1 MSRIKEWWLRKS
13 RKWKLV
19 IIIVPVAVIL
29 GVGGLFGTVQYF
41 KNPQS
46 CVTCHILEP
55 YLGSY
60 QNADFLD
67 YAHAQAEEAVA
78 CKDCHTE
85 TLFEVAGELVTYVMG
100 NYEYPFPERRFS
112 GEMCLS
118 CHPNEEIIE
127 ATADLPENPHDSHFP
142 GTECRI
148 CHKVHRKSE
157 NYCASAG
164 CHTVEFL
171 VPYE

>member
-1 MSRIKEWWLRKS
+1 MPRIKEWWLRKS

-19 IIIVPVAVIL
+19 IIIVPVAAAVI

-41 KNPQS
+41 KQPQS

-60 QNADFLD
+60 QNPDFLD
-67 YAHAQAEEAVA
+67 YAHAQAEEAVV

-85 TLFEVAGELVTYVMG
+85 TLIEVAMELVIYVLG
-100 NYEYPFPERRFS
+100 DYEYPFLERRYS

-142 GTECRI
+142 GAECRI

-157 NYCASAG
+157 NYCNT